1 MTVTGSDAPS
11 QSSEASSSALNC
23 DYPRRAVIN
32 VSLTT
37 VHYAVSHSALV
48 KCAHDC
54 ERRRWMQVYK
64 RSNDLDVNNVKRKE
78 EIAANACKYV
88 FHLGVAI

>member
-1 MTVTGSDAPS
+1 MTVIGSDAPS
-11 QSSEASSSALNC
+11 SLSQASSSALNC

-32 VSLTT
+32 VFTT
-37 VHYAVSHSALV
+37 VHYALSHSAPL
-48 KCAHDC
+48 KSAQDC

-64 RSNDLDVNNVKRKE
+64 RSNDLDVNNVKRNE
-78 EIAANACKYV
+78 GIAANACKYV